1 MNGRLLHEII
11 HRLLV
16 VVDYVF
22 VEAHVETLELQSILL
37 LFLFTRIFH
46 LFLLHRLEVLV
57 PIKIVA
63 LVLRCPN
70 FLLTLSFPLLEL
82 LIVKVLVGSGAVVIL
97 ILPFGPVALVAV
109 VIIVVV
115 IVVIL
120 VLLLP
125 IIVILL
131 KLEV

>member
-1 MNGRLLHEII
+1 
-11 HRLLV
+11 
-16 VVDYVF
+16 
-22 VEAHVETLELQSILL
+22 
-37 LFLFTRIFH
+37 
-46 LFLLHRLEVLV
+46 LEVLV

-70 FLLTLSFPLLEL
+70 FLLTLSFPLLKL